1 MSVVDNFFLYY
12 NMFSIPCQRE
22 PVYDSSAYIMVQ
34 SYPYFSPTK
43 ARSPIAQRYAL
54 EHPGELIAKVCAYS
68 YLLDDQH
75 STISN
80 NSPAPPSA
88 SQPDPVVITQDL
100 PPPYEACVSSSRP
113 KSQEVQMLKCRTK
126 LRTPAA
132 DDISVEEKP
141 SRHVDYLSHGWSEQ
155 DLRES
160 WRYVRFHR
168 DKYENSARLENAAW
182 RAWAKLRD
190 NLGTVSPVAL
200 NW

>member
-1 MSVVDNFFLYY
+1 
-12 NMFSIPCQRE
+12 
-22 PVYDSSAYIMVQ
+22 
-34 SYPYFSPTK
+34 
-43 ARSPIAQRYAL
+43 
-54 EHPGELIAKVCAYS
+54 
-68 YLLDDQH
+68 
-75 STISN
+75 
-80 NSPAPPSA
+80 
-88 SQPDPVVITQDL
+88 
-100 PPPYEACVSSSRP
+100 
-113 KSQEVQMLKCRTK
+113 MLNPRTK

-132 DDISVEEKP
+132 DDISVEQKP
-141 SRHVDYLSHGWSEQ
+141 SRHVDYLSHEWSEQ